1 MTLFIRGLVTG
12 LFLLLGFNSLGLV
25 LDAQEDSIGL
35 QPAVTSPIEPNSN
48 PSPTASAPVSQGS
61 LETLGQDRPWLSDL
75 YQWNESYNLD
85 KGGVSAQRAGAYCV
99 GNGHAFAL
107 VGLESPLW
115 DWSDIYGDSY
125 QEPDLG
131 HFQMGISRD
140 GSEVRLAQQKIGWVR
155 RSGVVRVA
163 AQGNGLLVESYDFA
177 PCRWERDW
185 ADNPPVLVRIV
196 HVVNQGSVTETAL
209 SLHFKSPPLGT
220 SSPNS

>member
-1 MTLFIRGLVTG
+1 MTLFLRS
-12 LFLLLGFNSLGLV
+12 LFLFLGFNLCGFV
-25 LDAQEDSIGL
+25 LHAQEDSIGL
-35 QPAVTSPIEPNSN
+35 QPAVTSKIEPTFT
-48 PSPTASAPVSQGS
+48 PGTTAAVPVSQGS

-107 VGLESPLW
+107 IGLESPLW
-115 DWSDIYGDSY
+115 DWSNIYGDSY

-131 HFQMGISRD
+131 HFQMGISRA

-155 RSGVVRVA
+155 RSGVVKVA
-163 AQGNGLLVESYDFA
+163 AQGNGLLVESFDFA
-177 PCRWERDW
+177 PCQWERNW
-185 ADNPPVLVRIV
+185 EDNPPVLVRIV

-209 SLHFKSPPLGT
+209 SLHFKITPAWIVQ
-220 SSPNS
+220 PNFET